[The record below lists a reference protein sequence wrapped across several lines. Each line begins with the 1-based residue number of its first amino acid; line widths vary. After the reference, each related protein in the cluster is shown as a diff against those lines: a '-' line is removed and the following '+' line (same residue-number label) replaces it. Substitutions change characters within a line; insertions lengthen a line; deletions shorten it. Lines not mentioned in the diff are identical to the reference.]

1 MKVISWKYLVA
12 FCGVMMVLG
21 CSPYQFDQQ
30 RYEEIVQDESP
41 VPDVDSNHDWMMITG
56 KGLVVD
62 PSGVADVKIVRVF
75 TDNPAETDYAEIV
88 GEAYSSGDSKFVM
101 TIAYPSRLETL
112 YAAAIDSEG
121 YYTIVSIKP
130 GSSTN
135 VDFTNPIVKHEKMP
149 YHYQYQTFVYLFEE
163 EYPEPGDYD
172 YNDVVLRISM
182 EHSGERE
189 VRLNVQ
195 LAAVGGEKQMA
206 AAIRLAGYKYDEV
219 ESRL

>member
-1 MKVISWKYLVA
+1 MKVISWKYLVS

-62 PSGVADVKIVRVF
+62 PSGVDDVKIVRVF
-75 TDNPAETDYAEIV
+75 TDNPAVTDFAEIV

-149 YHYQYQTFVYLFEE
+149 YHYQYQTYVYLFEE

-219 ESRL
+219 